1 MTPGSCGLGGRE
13 SSGISPSSVRT
24 LSVFSGGDDLILLK
38 AGAGIKYKLR
48 TLCVVMWVLGH
59 FNQQK
64 VIRGQMRNAG
74 KGLLG
79 LGLVLQQKGVKT
91 SNRCPCLLREGGG
104 AGPLNGRGGAD
115 CKLN

>member
-1 MTPGSCGLGGRE
+1 MDLAGRE

-74 KGLLG
+74 KVLLG
-79 LGLVLQQKGVKT
+79 LVMKHEGAKQITDSLLAPLKLV
-91 SNRCPCLLREGGG
+91 P
-104 AGPLNGRGGAD
+104 
-115 CKLN
+115 